1 MGCQELPH
9 IDVDMAF
16 TVMVYPRNQRA
27 EIGHSYLDAM
37 LLYLGDLCE
46 QVVSVKRHLKV
57 EEVIYHVRDTFRWGN
72 TKVDYDKIILINLT
86 PTGGGK

>member
-46 QVVSVKRHLKV
+46 QVVSIKRHLKV
-57 EEVIYHVRDTFRWGN
+57 E
-72 TKVDYDKIILINLT
+72 
-86 PTGGGK
+86 